1 MRDVEVGQLHELFL
15 PADATRVSTAT
26 VGRGMYR
33 FLLRP
38 KWIGFHLL
46 VVAGILLMVNLGFW
60 QFRRLD
66 QRRDFN
72 AKVEARGRIAP
83 APLDDVLAS
92 GPPDEIEWRTVTTS
106 GRYLRDEQ
114 FLVVN
119 RSQNGRAGENVV
131 TPMELGDGRT
141 LIVNR
146 GFVPLSSDAPGASD
160 GVIEVVGRVRQSQ
173 QRRTGQLSDPTEGEL
188 DEVQRLDIPRLERQL
203 PGEVIPVYVD
213 LLTSEPPEAA
223 GLPEPVVRPP
233 LGEGPHLSY
242 AVQWFVFSVCVS
254 VGWVLAVRR
263 SMASRRRAADQTFI
277 SADGG

>member
-1 MRDVEVGQLHELFL
+1 
-15 PADATRVSTAT
+15 
-26 VGRGMYR
+26 MYR

-46 VVAGILLMVNLGFW
+46 VVAGIVLMVNLGFW
-60 QFRRLD
+60 QLRRLD
-66 QRRDFN
+66 QRREFN
-72 AKVEARGRIAP
+72 AKVEARSQISP
-83 APLDDVLAS
+83 APLDDVLVS
-92 GPPDEIEWRTVTTS
+92 GPPYEIEWRIATVS
-106 GRYLRDEQ
+106 GRYLPDEQ

-131 TPMELGDGRT
+131 TPMDLGDGRT

-146 GFVPLSSDAPGASD
+146 GFVPLSGDVPSAPGGA
-160 GVIEVVGRVRQSQ
+160 VEVVGRIRQSQ
-173 QRRTGQLSDPTEGEL
+173 QRRTGQLSDPAEGEL

-203 PGEVIPVYVD
+203 PGEVVPVYVD
-213 LLTSEPPEAA
+213 LLTSEPPETA

-242 AVQWFVFSVCVS
+242 AVQWFIFSVCVA

-263 SMASRRRAADQTFI
+263 SIATRRRRV
-277 SADGG
+277 